1 MWLIKNTHHRRRG
14 LRTALVG
21 MSPLEFWGGDTVKK
35 QVHHQATGSTS
46 EIKEVWIL
54 GEKNDGL
61 GFREK
66 AERVFF

>member
-35 QVHHQATGSTS
+35 QVHHQATGSTLEKKKRS
-46 EIKEVWIL
+46 LDFRGEERWI
-54 GEKNDGL
+54 GI
-61 GFREK
+61 
-66 AERVFF
+66 